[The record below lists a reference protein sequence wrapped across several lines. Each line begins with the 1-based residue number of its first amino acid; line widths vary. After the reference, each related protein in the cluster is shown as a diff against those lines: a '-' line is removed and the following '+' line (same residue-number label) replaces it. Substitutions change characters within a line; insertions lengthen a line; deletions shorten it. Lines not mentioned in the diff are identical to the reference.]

1 MPAEEPV
8 PMPAPVSDHQGV
20 GDADDPVPTSE
31 DVIQAVA
38 DFVDDLVEANDD
50 AGSDLDGV

>member
-20 GDADDPVPTSE
+20 GDAEEPTPTSE

-38 DFVDDLVEANDD
+38 EFVDDLVEFDD
-50 AGSDLDGV
+50 DGCDLDGA